1 MEIFKDF
8 HANGILNKVVNSTY
22 IALITKKEKC
32 SLASNYRSSSLTTSL
47 YKLIAKV
54 LAERLKSTLPDTII
68 SENQMAFVRERQI
81 TYAILIT
88 NEVGNFWKI
97 KKTKGFVSKL
107 DIKKAFNKINWTF
120 IDLMLLKNGFSHKW
134 RNWIKSCI
142 SSVQYSIMINEKSRG
157 KIQST
162 RGIRQG
168 DPISPFIFVIIMDYF
183 GSLLN
188 FLKTQQKIKGVR
200 INEGQSL
207 THLLFADEI
216 LLFIRWWW
224 FDWEYEKCC
233 TSVWIGFSLNINLN
247 PIS

>member
-88 NEVGNFWKI
+88 NEVGNF
-97 KKTKGFVSKL
+97 
-107 DIKKAFNKINWTF
+107 
-120 IDLMLLKNGFSHKW
+120 
-134 RNWIKSCI
+134 
-142 SSVQYSIMINEKSRG
+142 
-157 KIQST
+157 
-162 RGIRQG
+162 
-168 DPISPFIFVIIMDYF
+168 
-183 GSLLN
+183 
-188 FLKTQQKIKGVR
+188 
-200 INEGQSL
+200 
-207 THLLFADEI
+207 
-216 LLFIRWWW
+216 
-224 FDWEYEKCC
+224 
-233 TSVWIGFSLNINLN
+233 
-247 PIS
+247 